1 MLSLYIASFWHTP
14 LFDTHIIYPSQLN
27 GFSSSTNG
35 SLALYSDGAIF
46 ASVLADVC
54 VQQANLVEVHR
65 YTTDNLIIKIM
76 FLHSPNTDFPTL
88 TLLRMRVAYLLLL
101 PASQRTIR
109 CAHSTQMF
117 RRRCLHG
124 CVCTA
129 VTSMPAALRTLQRP
143 LDEVDMGLIS
153 GDARGSGLRHLMRI
167 AQLVLACAVQSDRR
181 DDYIA
186 VVLDLPEAAQEILM
200 QLVSDV
206 MPAESDSGPVAEATS
221 STAVVTPLSPRGG
234 GLQKRARASVLS
246 SAGRHHPIAS
256 PMSPSSE
263 TEGKRTRVSSTP
275 SGPMDKIRPP
285 QHVATSPQFT
295 HRQLERENEIL
306 QEEVVRTV

>member
-1 MLSLYIASFWHTP
+1 MDLVVAPTVLLLSIQMARFLHLCWQTCAFSKQILWRSTDIQLTTVKHQDHVSP
-14 LFDTHIIYPSQLN
+14 LPKHRFPNFD
-27 GFSSSTNG
+27 
-35 SLALYSDGAIF
+35 F
-46 ASVLADVC
+46 ASH
-54 VQQANLVEVHR
+54 E
-65 YTTDNLIIKIM
+65 
-76 FLHSPNTDFPTL
+76 SG
-88 TLLRMRVAYLLLL
+88 L
-101 PASQRTIR
+101 PAVVA
-109 CAHSTQMF
+109 CLAAHYKVRPF
-117 RRRCLHG
+117 NANVRRRCLQG

-167 AQLVLACAVQSDRR
+167 SQLVLACAVQSDRR